1 MHINDKLGDLQMPK
15 DDGSFPTEPK
25 VKAARL
31 AALLAG
37 IVVSFLLK
45 TLPFLD
51 GEKDLIL
58 EIVTDVILG
67 AIISGLVWLAGWKAR
82 HVQRQ
87 LSPQDPT
94 FE

>member
-1 MHINDKLGDLQMPK
+1 MRSSEQLGDLQLPK
-15 DDGSFPTEPK
+15 DDGTFPTEPK

-45 TLPFLD
+45 TLPFLG
-51 GEKDLIL
+51 GEKELIL
-58 EIVTDVILG
+58 EIVTDVIVG
-67 AIISGLVWLAGWKAR
+67 GIMAGVVWFAGWKAR